1 MEKIKN
7 KQSKLFNGISVDKIQ
22 KVMDE
27 YISYCDSRIQS
38 MEDEFS
44 GLLTDL
50 ILKETNLTEDDID
63 ENYEELGQFRDEYNW
78 GSRYGLMDDE
88 IDIIKTIN
96 NINK

>member
-1 MEKIKN
+1 
-7 KQSKLFNGISVDKIQ
+7 
-22 KVMDE
+22 MDE
-27 YISYCDSRIQS
+27 YISYCNSRIQG

-50 ILKETNLTEDDID
+50 ILKETNLNESDIGD
-63 ENYEELGQFRDEYNW
+63 SEELYDFMSEYNW
-78 GSRYGLMDDE
+78 GNRYGLMDDE

>member
-1 MEKIKN
+1 
-7 KQSKLFNGISVDKIQ
+7 
-22 KVMDE
+22 MDE
-27 YISYCDSRIQS
+27 YISYCNSRIQS

-50 ILKETNLTEDDID
+50 ILKETNLDESDIEDSD
-63 ENYEELGQFRDEYNW
+63 ELYEFMNEYNW
-78 GSRYGLMDDE
+78 VSRYGLMDDE